1 CFLSLSFDE
10 DLGMSE
16 KKDDDPKFR
25 NKKNKKRIN
34 MEASNQFQ
42 IMTKSEVEA
51 NYKVALFALDGMKRR
66 QMQSETLSAV
76 FDTEILDLDCEPLR
90 AFTLCSTARCHHRQS
105 QSRGA
110 WATRRGNEAGGSLT
124 HFYQNLQEADGIIL
138 FCGNLGIDLPSEKN
152 EGDVWASTLLCF
164 VDYPLEDS
172 RTIGRY
178 NVIGTIAFT
187 FFILDETDTTWL
199 VGGNKVPKERHTV
212 KMKLKVAQNG
222 RILK

>member
-76 FDTEILDLDCEPLR
+76 FDT
-90 AFTLCSTARCHHRQS
+90 
-105 QSRGA
+105 
-110 WATRRGNEAGGSLT
+110 
-124 HFYQNLQEADGIIL
+124 
-138 FCGNLGIDLPSEKN
+138 
-152 EGDVWASTLLCF
+152 
-164 VDYPLEDS
+164 
-172 RTIGRY
+172 
-178 NVIGTIAFT
+178 
-187 FFILDETDTTWL
+187 
-199 VGGNKVPKERHTV
+199 
-212 KMKLKVAQNG
+212 
-222 RILK
+222 